1 MSKRVRFNS
10 NVSRVEFDKS
20 KGTKRSIETVEGIPL
35 ADEQDIAARNST
47 FQAISQLQRQQ
58 LHEHHI
64 RKRKKSRL
72 FMRPD
77 IADQFWVV
85 YENKAWERLVELAG
99 NSPITAQ
106 EIERMS
112 LTAITSVDKNEIVK
126 EWKEQLMILFPI
138 VEQFHMVPF
147 HDRWIQSQFKDEEN
161 IKKMKEMLAA
171 RGRSSSQW
179 FVDLVNDL
187 ALSPE
192 TPPSTPQI
200 YSDSE
205 TDASIVLPA
214 TLESFSQ
221 EETTIPECN
230 LDQVTEV
237 LNELEELN
245 PEIFTGIL
253 TEESAPVLTDESIT
267 DSELAT
273 YMEGWEEQQMT
284 DVLDSWNYDYL
295 LENEVHLEIIY
306 LYYIRVA

>member
-20 KGTKRSIETVEGIPL
+20 KGTKRCIETVEGIPL
-35 ADEQDIAARNST
+35 ADEQDITARNST

-64 RKRKKSRL
+64 RKRKKSRP

-85 YENKAWERLVELAG
+85 YENKAWKRLVELAG

-147 HDRWIQSQFKDEEN
+147 RDRWIQSQFKDEEN

-192 TPPSTPQI
+192 RPPSTPQI

-205 TDASIVLPA
+205 TDASIVLPV

-284 DVLDSWNYDYL
+284 DVLDSWNFDYL

-306 LYYIRVA
+306 LYYIIFA

>member
-1 MSKRVRFNS
+1 MSTRVRFNS

-20 KGTKRSIETVEGIPL
+20 KGTKRCIETVEGIPL

-64 RKRKKSRL
+64 RKRKKSRP

-85 YENKAWERLVELAG
+85 YENKAWKRLVELAG

-147 HDRWIQSQFKDEEN
+147 RDRWIQSQFKDEEN

-205 TDASIVLPA
+205 TDASIVLPV

-284 DVLDSWNYDYL
+284 DVLDSWNFDYL

-306 LYYIRVA
+306 LYYIIFA

>member
-1 MSKRVRFNS
+1 MSFITYYEINILK
-10 NVSRVEFDKS
+10 DK
-20 KGTKRSIETVEGIPL
+20 KK
-35 ADEQDIAARNST
+35 
-47 FQAISQLQRQQ
+47 
-58 LHEHHI
+58 
-64 RKRKKSRL
+64 KRKYK
-72 FMRPD
+72 
-77 IADQFWVV
+77 
-85 YENKAWERLVELAG
+85 
-99 NSPITAQ
+99 
-106 EIERMS
+106 
-112 LTAITSVDKNEIVK
+112 
-126 EWKEQLMILFPI
+126 
-138 VEQFHMVPF
+138 
-147 HDRWIQSQFKDEEN
+147 
-161 IKKMKEMLAA
+161 KKMKEMLAA

-179 FVDLVNDL
+179 FIDFVNDL

-221 EETTIPECN
+221 EETTIRECN
-230 LDQVTEV
+230 QDQVTEV

-245 PEIFTGIL
+245 PEIFTGII

-306 LYYIRVA
+306 LYYIIIAHNVMMAQWRVSDP